1 MIKHVCLFE
10 VGRSSC
16 ALSPSNQPDSASNTI
31 SQSRLCRQPSL
42 SPPPPALHPVTRFCS
57 PESTPGP
64 IHLLLLL
71 HQCLDSTGG
80 LHHLPICYIITM
92 ESLLVAVRVFSSS
105 FLLVCFKVSITD
117 WISIFTLK
125 AEVTRGRDDCSFRW
139 WSLWLSSWL
148 PANANELWFQ
158 GFFCS
163 YDLKKCRQRKPQ
175 WCRSISSLSSII
187 NDDTREFRV

>member
-42 SPPPPALHPVTRFCS
+42 SPPPLRPPPALHPVTRFCS
-57 PESTPGP
+57 PESTPWP
-64 IHLLLLL
+64 IHLLHLL

-125 AEVTRGRDDCSFRW
+125 AEVTWGRDDCSFRW
-139 WSLWLSSWL
+139 WSLWFSSWL
-148 PANANELWFQ
+148 PANANELCFFFQ
-158 GFFCS
+158 GFFCL

-175 WCRSISSLSSII
+175 
-187 NDDTREFRV
+187 